1 MNAKL
6 QSLVQQMD
14 DKNWVRMVVCFFPGI
29 ILGKVFAQLNAP
41 EALQTSAT
49 VLLLLGAFIWMFWF
63 KIKKRL
69 IESAGDQDVA
79 LTDDECVKE
88 LQARCQVNNE
98 DWEKLIFLEMKLN
111 PTLNYSQ
118 ALDLALQ
125 RKRLQ

>member
-6 QSLVQQMD
+6 QLLIQQMN

-29 ILGKVFAQLNAP
+29 VLGKVFAQLNAP
-41 EALQTSAT
+41 ELLQTAAT
-49 VLLLLGAFIWMFWF
+49 VLLLLGAFIWMFWS

-69 IESAGDQDVA
+69 LDAAGGQDAVFS
-79 LTDDECVKE
+79 DDECIKE
-88 LQARCQVNNE
+88 LQSRCQMNNE